1 MSDWKQEGG
10 AAMVNRV
17 GEWTD
22 EAAELL
28 LSRLRESHLEL
39 IPKSVIVSEV
49 TDALDEQA
57 WRILLVLSAPKGSTW
72 NRELV
77 FETRRTAIAELD
89 RLAAE
94 QGRSLPGST
103 VASVTTD
110 EAVEEDIAVD
120 PRPDPEREDRRKAW

>member
-1 MSDWKQEGG
+1 
-10 AAMVNRV
+10 MVNRV

-39 IPKSVIVSEV
+39 IPKSVVVSEV
-49 TDALDEQA
+49 TNALDEQA
-57 WRILLVLSAPKGSTW
+57 WRILLVLPAPKGSTW
-72 NRELV
+72 DRALV
-77 FETRRTAIAELD
+77 FETRRAAIAELD

-103 VASVTTD
+103 IASVTTD
-110 EAVEEDIAVD
+110 EAAEEDIAID
-120 PRPDPEREDRRKAW
+120 ARPDLEREDRRKAW